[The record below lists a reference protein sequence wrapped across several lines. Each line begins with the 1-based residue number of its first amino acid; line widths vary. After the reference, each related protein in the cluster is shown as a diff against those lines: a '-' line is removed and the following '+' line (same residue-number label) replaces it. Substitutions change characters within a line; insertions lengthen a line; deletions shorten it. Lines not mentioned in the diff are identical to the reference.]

1 MFLLS
6 SYSEG
11 LAGRSERKKFLS
23 NKSLIVITLGFN
35 SLFSFLT
42 LLLFYKRR
50 LYFPVVKMRYE
61 IYKPTMLYTDT
72 VQPQN
77 LINNFSKLDVNSKP
91 VRNYHSFISFSLLF
105 KIQLQRCL
113 FSCPED
119 IHLPIQYTI
128 V

>member
-1 MFLLS
+1 
-6 SYSEG
+6 
-11 LAGRSERKKFLS
+11 
-23 NKSLIVITLGFN
+23 
-35 SLFSFLT
+35 
-42 LLLFYKRR
+42 
-50 LYFPVVKMRYE
+50 MRYE

-72 VQPQN
+72 VQPQH

>member
-1 MFLLS
+1 
-6 SYSEG
+6 
-11 LAGRSERKKFLS
+11 
-23 NKSLIVITLGFN
+23 
-35 SLFSFLT
+35 
-42 LLLFYKRR
+42 
-50 LYFPVVKMRYE
+50 MRYE

-91 VRNYHSFISFSLLF
+91 VRNYHSFIYFSLLF

-113 FSCPED
+113 FSYPED